1 MAQLR
6 LIAPVVRI
14 DAYAA
19 IAALG
24 VLAATASCRA
34 SEAGP
39 VSGLVAPAG
48 WRALPEIAGAASE
61 AATQAGITV
70 DGADAWGD
78 PARGCYGA
86 WLSLRGAGGAPDAI
100 ADRVVTELQAEP
112 VLAGITVDRVVKPA
126 GGADAGVLSLAFVRP
141 PYRGTLRA
149 QIARGGSYA
158 LLACFWNLREPIAC
172 ETACAQLVG
181 SMR

>member
-6 LIAPVVRI
+6 LIAALAR
-14 DAYAA
+14 
-19 IAALG
+19 IAATTT
-24 VLAATASCRA
+24 LATTASCTP

-39 VSGLVAPAG
+39 TSGLVAPAG
-48 WRALPEIAGAASE
+48 WRALPEIASAAS
-61 AATQAGITV
+61 AAAAQAGIIV
-70 DGADAWGD
+70 GGAEAWGD

-86 WLSLRGAGGAPDAI
+86 WLSLRTGGGAPDAI
-100 ADRVVTELQAEP
+100 ADQIVTELQAEP
-112 VLAGITVDRVVKPA
+112 VLAGISVERVVKPA
-126 GGADAGVLSLAFVRP
+126 AGADAGVLSLAFVRP

-149 QIARGGSYA
+149 QIARGGSFA
-158 LLACFWNLREPIAC
+158 VLACFWNLREPIAC